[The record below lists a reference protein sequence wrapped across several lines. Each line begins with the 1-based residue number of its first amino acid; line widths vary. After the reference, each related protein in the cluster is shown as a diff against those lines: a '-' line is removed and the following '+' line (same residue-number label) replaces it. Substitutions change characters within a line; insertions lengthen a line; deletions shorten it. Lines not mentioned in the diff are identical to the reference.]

1 MVVVVV
7 SCAGVAGGVTEMISG
22 DLMAVESCG
31 ADVITEGEME
41 VMGLGVGGVVEDGCL
56 FNQLEVGVVVVVV
69 VVVVGG
75 AGLVEVRGCGGV
87 VVVLIGLLVTPGA
100 STIVEGGGRVTW
112 GLAGTGRVGAT
123 WCRYVVVVLG
133 CPVVVDPAAEGG
145 RGTGRCGTGREFH
158 VSIRWRG

>member
-1 MVVVVV
+1 MVVVAVVVV

-31 ADVITEGEME
+31 ADVVTEGETE
-41 VMGLGVGGVVEDGCL
+41 VIGFGIGGVVEDGCL
-56 FNQLEVGVVVVVV
+56 FTQVEVGVVVVVV
-69 VVVVGG
+69 GGTGLVVVRGWGG
-75 AGLVEVRGCGGV
+75 I
-87 VVVLIGLLVTPGA
+87 VVLIGLLVALGA